1 MRRRSKLI
9 SDRVAGRAKNPPPSR
24 VRAAFTGNPLLKDL
38 EGYAIAHFGTQGD
51 DNHFLYI
58 GRLKSTGEVALIT
71 HHGSRKPG
79 AMLYKRGMDRAEKW
93 RKKLSPETPSHS
105 AWIPADEPD
114 GQAYWEALQAIRL
127 WTKESHYAIHD
138 LVSAATGTT
147 VRDRFWN
154 EHNFV
159 FERDGLYYHAK
170 GATPAWSSF
179 AADSSGLTLIPLN
192 MAEPILI
199 TKGLDAVNG
208 IGFAPHGAGR
218 NASRTGYL
226 RTLGQRRDA
235 EIIAEQ
241 APGIDARFYC
251 GIPDLSELPFAY
263 KNAATVRKQISDFG
277 LAEVVDEVVPFGN
290 IMAGNWQKPFREKRA
305 KEKAASAR

>member
-1 MRRRSKLI
+1 MLRIPLTELRASQVSSSFGYALDAATEQI
-9 SDRVAGRAKNPPPSR
+9 HFGPGGRPREKSLCRPDY
-24 VRAAFTGNPLLKDL
+24 VRAAFTGNPFLKDL
-38 EGYAIAHFGTQGD
+38 EGDAIAHFGTQGD
-51 DNHFLYI
+51 GNHFLYV

-79 AMLYKRGMDRAEKW
+79 AMLYKRGMDRAQKW

-127 WTKESHYAIHD
+127 WTKESHYAIHE
-138 LVSAATGTT
+138 LVSAAIGAT

-170 GATPAWSSF
+170 GVTPAWSSF
-179 AADSSGLTLIPLN
+179 ASDSSGRTLIPLN

-199 TKGLDAVNG
+199 TKGLHAVNG
-208 IGFAPHGAGR
+208 IGFAPAWCR
-218 NASRTGYL
+218 
-226 RTLGQRRDA
+226 
-235 EIIAEQ
+235 
-241 APGIDARFYC
+241 P
-251 GIPDLSELPFAY
+251 
-263 KNAATVRKQISDFG
+263 
-277 LAEVVDEVVPFGN
+277 
-290 IMAGNWQKPFREKRA
+290 
-305 KEKAASAR
+305 